1 MSTNIPIPTGDNAIN
16 FVIKNIM
23 MQKVKLLTLI
33 TIMIFACHYDVT
45 AKEVNENIVS
55 EIGQKDAFSLTDCPI
70 IYDPSDYKV
79 VETTVSLFA
88 SDVEAVTGRRPQTS
102 RTLMK
107 GQIII
112 IGTLGR
118 NKWIDRLATS
128 HKLDIAQIKGAWE
141 RFAIRR
147 VNHPMPGVDRA
158 LVIVGSDR
166 RGTAYGAFTLSQ
178 QMGVSPWAWWADVPV
193 AKHHRLYV
201 NADYTSPSPSVK
213 YRGIFINDED
223 WGLKPWASGNY
234 EKDLRDIGPK
244 TYARV
249 CELILRLKGNMLAP
263 AMHSCTGAF
272 YTHPESKVVAD
283 RYGIIITTSHCEP
296 MLLNNAC
303 KKEWDS
309 QIDGEWNYVTNRST
323 ILKKFEDRI
332 RETSPYENI
341 YTVAMRG
348 LHDAAMRG
356 NLSLPDRVKVLT
368 QVIEEQRIL
377 LSKYITKKVDEIPQ
391 IFVPYKETMEVY
403 ESGLKVP
410 QDVTLVW
417 PDDNYGYMKRLSN
430 SEEQQRKG
438 GSGVYYHISYL
449 GAPHDYLWICTTPPT
464 LMYEELRKAFDTG
477 ANRYWLLNV
486 GDIKPGELCIQTFF
500 DMAWNINRFDYSNI
514 NDVQPQFLSN
524 IYGPVCSATYGST
537 CQRKFKQLLDTYYRL
552 AWSRKPEFMG
562 WEREWDAK
570 EFRELSDTKFSFQNY
585 NDAQKRLY
593 DYQMLAA
600 ATDSIL
606 SALPENYRPSFFQLF
621 GYSALGACQMNRKF
635 LMAQLNHEKTKSGD
649 VSQANWAAKE
659 SQAAYDSITALT
671 MRYNTMLDGKWNG
684 MMKPAPGLN
693 AKYQNMPQTVY
704 VDGRGE
710 SPVSLTPV
718 EAEYKLDGCTVLDL
732 SNYSKKVSSSGH
744 LLRVIEGIGY
754 DWVSIRLGEPTEKK
768 SNPQN
773 LNGDRFEYEFNCDAA
788 DSVRI
793 HVYTV
798 PFFPLYKGC
807 DNQFG
812 VSIDGA
818 APQVM
823 DNKFSE
829 FSRTWKNQVLQ
840 NGAEVTAVF
849 PITKARKHTISFI
862 CGSPG
867 VMIERVVID
876 WGGMKCSYVGPS
888 FRNPCN

>member
-1 MSTNIPIPTGDNAIN
+1 M
-16 FVIKNIM
+16 
-23 MQKVKLLTLI
+23 
-33 TIMIFACHYDVT
+33 
-45 AKEVNENIVS
+45 
-55 EIGQKDAFSLTDCPI
+55 
-70 IYDPSDYKV
+70 
-79 VETTVSLFA
+79 
-88 SDVEAVTGRRPQTS
+88 
-102 RTLMK
+102 
-107 GQIII
+107 
-112 IGTLGR
+112 
-118 NKWIDRLATS
+118 
-128 HKLDIAQIKGAWE
+128 
-141 RFAIRR
+141 
-147 VNHPMPGVDRA
+147 
-158 LVIVGSDR
+158 
-166 RGTAYGAFTLSQ
+166 
-178 QMGVSPWAWWADVPV
+178 
-193 AKHHRLYV
+193 
-201 NADYTSPSPSVK
+201 
-213 YRGIFINDED
+213 
-223 WGLKPWASGNY
+223 
-234 EKDLRDIGPK
+234 
-244 TYARV
+244 
-249 CELILRLKGNMLAP
+249 
-263 AMHSCTGAF
+263 
-272 YTHPESKVVAD
+272 
-283 RYGIIITTSHCEP
+283 
-296 MLLNNAC
+296 
-303 KKEWDS
+303 
-309 QIDGEWNYVTNRST
+309 
-323 ILKKFEDRI
+323 
-332 RETSPYENI
+332 
-341 YTVAMRG
+341 
-348 LHDAAMRG
+348 
-356 NLSLPDRVKVLT
+356 
-368 QVIEEQRIL
+368 
-377 LSKYITKKVDEIPQ
+377 
-391 IFVPYKETMEVY
+391 
-403 ESGLKVP
+403 
-410 QDVTLVW
+410 
-417 PDDNYGYMKRLSN
+417 
-430 SEEQQRKG
+430 
-438 GSGVYYHISYL
+438 
-449 GAPHDYLWICTTPPT
+449 
-464 LMYEELRKAFDTG
+464 
-477 ANRYWLLNV
+477 
-486 GDIKPGELCIQTFF
+486 
-500 DMAWNINRFDYSNI
+500 
-514 NDVQPQFLSN
+514 
-524 IYGPVCSATYGST
+524 
-537 CQRKFKQLLDTYYRL
+537 YYRL

-562 WEREWDAK
+562 WEREWDTK
-570 EFRELSDTKFSFQNY
+570 EFSELSDTKFSFQNY

-659 SQAAYDSITALT
+659 SQAAYDSIMTLT

-768 SNPQN
+768 SNPQT
-773 LNGDRFEYEFNCDAA
+773 LNGDRFEYEFNCDAS

-840 NGAEVTAVF
+840 NGAEVTTVF